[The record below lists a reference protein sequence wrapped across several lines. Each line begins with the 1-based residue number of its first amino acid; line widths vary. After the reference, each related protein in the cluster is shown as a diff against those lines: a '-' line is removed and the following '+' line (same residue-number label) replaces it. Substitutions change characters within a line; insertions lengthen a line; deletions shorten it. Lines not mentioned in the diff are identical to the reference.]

1 MHHSMPLNPFLNV
14 SRSKSKRQI
23 NYLSGQVINT
33 KALNFL
39 EKISLGNTKQINN
52 KEIYLKGL
60 SIMISLG
67 MQGLSYKMNRK
78 RNNYKEK
85 MQQTQGKS
93 EVIKKKITQNLNK
106 MKGRKRKRL
115 ILAIIVM
122 EDKNSDKRS
131 TGLSAD
137 E

>member
-1 MHHSMPLNPFLNV
+1 MHLNPFLNV
-14 SRSKSKRQI
+14 NRSKQKRYI

-39 EKISLGNTKQINN
+39 EKISLDNTKQTNN
-52 KEIYLKGL
+52 KEIYLKGS

-85 MQQTQGKS
+85 TQQTQGNL
-93 EVIKKKITQNLNK
+93 EVSKKKITQNLNK
-106 MKGRKRKRL
+106 IKGRKRKRS

-122 EDKNSDKRS
+122 EDKNSAKRS